1 MTIRPIALALY
12 LSLLVTVGACGKKAD
27 DAKAAATGSEVL
39 PGSISDA
46 MIDLDTSTASPP
58 MAPVKAE
65 AKAATTSGVD
75 KPAKAEEPASPAAA
89 AEAPPESADS
99 E

>member
-1 MTIRPIALALY
+1 MTIRPIALALC
-12 LSLLVTVGACGKKAD
+12 LPLLATVAACGKKAD
-27 DAKAAATGSEVL
+27 DAKTAATGSEVL
-39 PGSISDA
+39 PGSINDA

-65 AKAATTSGVD
+65 AKAKASANPGDVAAEND
-75 KPAKAEEPASPAAA
+75 EPAKPAD
-89 AEAPPESADS
+89 APPESADT